1 MMPITSQGVPFIY
14 REPNKKLAFER
25 RRTMLR
31 RNWLEYDVVAL
42 PVLVI
47 GLGAVLAPLFF

>member
-1 MMPITSQGVPFIY
+1 
-14 REPNKKLAFER
+14 
-25 RRTMLR
+25 MLR